1 MLPNGPDW
9 PSCLDGSL
17 KSHRGISIF
26 LIFLWSYHQVGMKKV
41 LKTSSDF
48 FCYFKASDSYCVRF
62 KGAKRNEQTGISWL
76 VYLSNSFHYPQ
87 PQPRINSMHQGNE
100 LFWVQ
105 LANPVTQCHR
115 HWWWHWRSSSPE
127 IPTISEICTDI

>member
-1 MLPNGPDW
+1 
-9 PSCLDGSL
+9 
-17 KSHRGISIF
+17 
-26 LIFLWSYHQVGMKKV
+26 MKKV

-115 HWWWHWRSSSPE
+115 HWWWHWWSSKHSTQTFTWM
-127 IPTISEICTDI
+127 PTKVLRANSMLVSIKKSWGIFPIKQKFDTMITFIDSENC